1 MDDQPVIMVVDDR
14 PHGLTALRDAIT
26 RRYSA
31 DYHVIGHTSAE
42 AALAEL
48 SHANEVALVIADQ
61 WMPEMTGGEFLD
73 RAHVMHPGAQRALLV
88 GWGDTRANET
98 ILQGCARGR
107 LDNYLLK
114 PWAPAEVHLYP
125 LVGEFLTEWTRQHRP
140 RLEVIRVVGAKLLP
154 RSRELLHVL
163 ERNAVPHGYYDADTR
178 DGRELMAR
186 WGVDPRR
193 LPALVLLDGR
203 VIHEPSSAHLADLF
217 GVSELGDPYCD
228 LAIIGAGP
236 CGLSAAVGAGSEG
249 LRTIVVERDAIGGQ
263 ASASSLIRNFLGF
276 PRGITGAELAQR
288 AYQQAW
294 LFGAK
299 FGLVGATQLRCEGDR
314 RVVTLADGRE
324 LFARAV
330 LVATGVE
337 YRRLGV
343 PRIDRY
349 DGIGVFYTA
358 GADIALAL
366 RGEDVVVY
374 GGGNSAGQAVIYLA
388 KTARRVIHCVR
399 GPALS
404 QTMSAYLVDEIS
416 RLPNVELRL
425 ESEVF
430 DADGEHGLEQ
440 VTIQHRRTGALTTVR
455 TPALFVMIGAMPH
468 TEWLEGDVARDRNGF
483 ILTGADLRGRGLQS
497 FQSRSPMLIETS
509 MPGVFAAGDVRF
521 GSTKRLAAAVGEA
534 GVAVRVIHDYLALA
548 LHVDV
553 AAHTQPRGTSF
564 AAST

>member
-14 PHGLTALRDAIT
+14 PHGLIALRDAIA

-31 DYHVIGHTSAE
+31 DYRVIAHTSAAE
-42 AALAEL
+42 ALADL
-48 SHANEVALVIADQ
+48 ARAKEVALVIADQ
-61 WMPEMTGGEFLD
+61 WMPEMTGRELLE
-73 RAHVMHPGAQRALLV
+73 RAHAMHPGTQRALLV

-98 ILQGCARGR
+98 ILQGCARGQ

-114 PWAPAEVHLYP
+114 PWTPAEVHLYP
-125 LVGEFLTEWTRQHRP
+125 LIGEFLTEWTRQHLP

-154 RSRELLHVL
+154 RSRELLHLL
-163 ERNAVPHGYYDADTR
+163 ERNAVPHGYYDAETR

-203 VIHEPSSAHLADLF
+203 VLHDPSSAQLADLF

-249 LRTIVVERDAIGGQ
+249 LRTVVVERDAIGGQ

-299 FGLVGATQLRCEGDR
+299 FGLVCATGLRSEGDR

-324 LFARAV
+324 LYARAV
-330 LVATGVE
+330 LVTTGVE
-337 YRRLGV
+337 YRRLDEPSV
-343 PRIDRY
+343 NRY
-349 DGIGVFYTA
+349 EGIGVFYSV
-358 GADIALAL
+358 GGDIALAL
-366 RGEDVVVY
+366 RGEEVVVY
-374 GGGNSAGQAVIYLA
+374 GGGNSAGQAVVFLA

-399 GPALS
+399 APALS
-404 QTMSAYLVDEIS
+404 QSMSAYLIDEIS

-425 ESEVF
+425 NTEVVE
-430 DADGEHGLEQ
+430 ADGERGLGQ
-440 VTIQHRRTGALTTVR
+440 VTLRERKTGQRTNVR
-455 TPALFVMIGAMPH
+455 TPALFVMIGALPH
-468 TEWLEGDVARDRNGF
+468 TEWLEGAVDRDRNGF
-483 ILTGADLRGRGLQS
+483 ILTGADLRGRELRG
-497 FQSRSPMLIETS
+497 FESRVPMLVETS
-509 MPGVFAAGDVRF
+509 MPGVFAAGDVRY

-553 AAHTQPRGTSF
+553 TAFTQPRGTSF
-564 AAST
+564 AAPS

>member
-1 MDDQPVIMVVDDR
+1 MDDLPVIMVVDDR
-14 PHGLTALRDAIT
+14 PHGLTALRDAIA

-31 DYHVIGHTSAE
+31 DYRVVGHTSAGE
-42 AALAEL
+42 ALAEL
-48 SHANEVALVIADQ
+48 ARAGEVALVIADQ
-61 WMPEMTGGEFLD
+61 WMPEMTGRELLE
-73 RAHVMHPGAQRALLV
+73 RAHALHPGAQRALLV

-98 ILQGCARGR
+98 ILQGCARGQ

-114 PWAPAEVHLYP
+114 PWTPAEVHLYP
-125 LVGEFLTEWTRQHRP
+125 FIGEFLTEWVRQHRP
-140 RLEVIRVVGAKLLP
+140 QLEVIRVVGAKLLP

-163 ERNAVPHGYYDADTR
+163 ERNAVPHGYYDAETR

-186 WGVDPRR
+186 WGVDPGR

-203 VIHEPSSAHLADLF
+203 VLHDPSSAQIADLF

-249 LRTIVVERDAIGGQ
+249 LRTLVVERDAIGGQ

-299 FGLVGATQLRCEGDR
+299 FGLVCATGLRSEGDR

-337 YRRLGV
+337 YRRLDV
-343 PRIDRY
+343 PRIDRFE
-349 DGIGVFYTA
+349 GIGVFYSA
-358 GADIALAL
+358 GGDIALAL

-374 GGGNSAGQAVIYLA
+374 GGGNSAGQAVVYLA

-425 ESEVF
+425 NTEVV
-430 DADGEHGLEQ
+430 DGDGERGLGQ
-440 VTIQHRRTGALTTVR
+440 VTLRERKTGQRTIVR
-455 TPALFVMIGAMPH
+455 TPALFVMIGASPH
-468 TEWLEGDVARDRNGF
+468 TEWLEGAIDRDRNGF
-483 ILTGADLRGRGLQS
+483 ILTGADLRGRALRG
-497 FQSRSPMLIETS
+497 FESRAPMLVETS

-548 LHVDV
+548 PHVDV
-553 AAHTQPRGTSF
+553 TAFTQPRGTSF
-564 AAST
+564 AAPS

>member
-1 MDDQPVIMVVDDR
+1 MILVVDDR
-14 PHGLTALRDAIT
+14 PHGLTALRDAIA

-31 DYHVIGHTSAE
+31 DYRVVAYTSA
-42 AALAEL
+42 ADALEEL
-48 SHANEVALVIADQ
+48 AHARDSRREVALVIADQ
-61 WMPEMTGGEFLD
+61 WMPEMTGGELLE
-73 RAHVMHPGAQRALLV
+73 RAHTMHPGAQRALLV
-88 GWGDTRANET
+88 GWGDNRANES
-98 ILQGCARGR
+98 ILQGCARGQ
-107 LDNYLLK
+107 LDNYVLK

-125 LVGEFLTEWTRQHRP
+125 LIGEFLAEWTRQHRP
-140 RLEVIRVVGAKLLP
+140 QLEVIRVIGARLLP
-154 RSRELLHVL
+154 RSRELLHLL
-163 ERNAVPHGYYDADTR
+163 ERNAVPHGYYDAETQAGR
-178 DGRELMAR
+178 DLMAR

-203 VIHEPSSAHLADLF
+203 VLHEPSSAQLAELF
-217 GVSELGDPYCD
+217 GVSELGDPHCD

-276 PRGITGAELAQR
+276 PRGITGADLAQR

-299 FGLVGATQLRCEGDR
+299 FGLQCATKLRSEGDR

-324 LFARAV
+324 ILARTV

-337 YRRLGV
+337 YKRVGA

-349 DGIGVFYTA
+349 ESIGVFYSV
-358 GADIALAL
+358 GGDIALAL
-366 RGEDVVVY
+366 RGENVVVY
-374 GGGNSAGQAVIYLA
+374 GGGNSAGQAVVYLA

-404 QTMSAYLVDEIS
+404 QNMSAYLVDEIS

-425 ESEVF
+425 NTEVI
-430 DADGEHGLEQ
+430 DGDGERGLQQ
-440 VTIQHRRTGALTTVR
+440 VTLRDRKTGQRSTVM

-468 TEWLEGDVARDRNGF
+468 TEWLEGVVDRDRNGF
-483 ILTGADLRGRGLQS
+483 ILTGPDLRGRSLHG
-497 FQSRSPMLIETS
+497 FESRGPMLVETS
-509 MPGVFAAGDVRF
+509 MPGVFAAGDVRY

-534 GVAVRVIHDYLALA
+534 GVAIRVIHDYLALA
-548 LHVDV
+548 LHIDV
-553 AAHTQPRGTSF
+553 TAFTQPRGTSF

>member
-14 PHGLTALRDAIT
+14 PHGLTALRDTIA

-31 DYHVIGHTSAE
+31 DYRVVGHTSAGE
-42 AALAEL
+42 ALAEL
-48 SHANEVALVIADQ
+48 SRVSEVALVIADQ
-61 WMPEMTGGEFLD
+61 WMPEMTGRELLE
-73 RAHVMHPGAQRALLV
+73 RAHAIHPGAQRALLV
-88 GWGDTRANET
+88 GWGDMRANET
-98 ILQGCARGR
+98 ILQGCARGQ
-107 LDNYLLK
+107 LDNYVLK
-114 PWAPAEVHLYP
+114 PWMPAEVHLYP
-125 LVGEFLTEWTRQHRP
+125 LIGEFLTEWTRQHRP
-140 RLEVIRVVGAKLLP
+140 RLEVIRVVGTKLLA
-154 RSRELLHVL
+154 RSRELLHLL
-163 ERNAVPHGYYDADTR
+163 ERNAVPHGYYDVETR

-203 VIHEPSSAHLADLF
+203 VIQDPSSTQLADLF
-217 GVSELGDPYCD
+217 GVSELGDPNCD
-228 LAIIGAGP
+228 LTIIGAGP
-236 CGLSAAVGAGSEG
+236 CGLAAAVGAGSEG
-249 LRTIVVERDAIGGQ
+249 LRTIVIEQDAIGGQ

-276 PRGITGAELAQR
+276 PRGITGADLAQR

-299 FGLVGATQLRCEGDR
+299 FGLVSATGLRSEGDR
-314 RVVTLADGRE
+314 RIVTLADGRE
-324 LFARAV
+324 LRTRAV

-337 YRRLGV
+337 YRRLGL
-343 PRIDRY
+343 PRIDRFES
-349 DGIGVFYTA
+349 IGVFYSV

-374 GGGNSAGQAVIYLA
+374 GGANSAGQAVVYLA

-404 QTMSAYLVDEIS
+404 QTMSAYLVDEIA

-425 ESEVF
+425 NTEV
-430 DADGEHGLEQ
+430 ADGDGERGLDQ
-440 VTIQHRRTGALTTVR
+440 VTLRERKTGQRTIVR
-455 TPALFVMIGAMPH
+455 TPALFVMIGALPH
-468 TEWLEGDVARDRNGF
+468 TEWLEGAVDRDRNGF
-483 ILTGADLRGRGLQS
+483 ILTGPDLRGRSLRG
-497 FQSRSPMLIETS
+497 FESRGPMLVETS

-534 GVAVRVIHDYLALA
+534 GVAMRVIHDYLALA

-553 AAHTQPRGTSF
+553 QPITQPRGTSF
-564 AAST
+564 AAPS